1 MKKKPQN
8 RRDRPVAISLD
19 VMPWQVGGYC
29 LGKTPQSSKVWFVSF
44 ASAFTLFL
52 LLVCLALFYAMMKC
66 NACVCNWPLLCS
78 ALASAVALPLTLALA
93 LALALAF
100 CSVCSP
106 LYLQLKC
113 FSPFRGCNF
122 IFLRGAPKSSPGP
135 PKSGPGALKIKPGGS
150 KIRAKRLQNRAWR
163 LSNRP

>member
-1 MKKKPQN
+1 MFPL
-8 RRDRPVAISLD
+8 PY
-19 VMPWQVGGYC
+19 PC
-29 LGKTPQSSKVWFVSF
+29 LGKTHQSSKVWFVCF

-52 LLVCLALFYAMMKC
+52 LLVRLALFYTMMKC

-93 LALALAF
+93 LALAF

-113 FSPFRGCNF
+113 FSPFRSCNF
-122 IFLRGAPKSSPGP
+122 IFLRGAPKPSPGP
-135 PKSGPGALKIKPGGS
+135 PKSGPEAFKIKRGGS
-150 KIRAKRLQNRAWR
+150 KIKAKRLQNRAWR
-163 LSNRP
+163 LSN